1 MSHITKI
8 LLKILMARMRNK
20 ITPEIAEEQCGFVKD
35 KGTRNAIYM
44 LRTLTERAIEIQRD
58 LYLCFIDYTKAFDK
72 LRHEEIMSILDS
84 LNIDGKDLRIVR
96 NIYWEQTAAMRIGN
110 DLSAFQDIKR
120 GVRQGWVLSPD
131 LFSIYSEI
139 TMRALEGMPGIKV
152 GGYNM
157 NNIRYADDTVRI
169 ADNENELQEMLDTV
183 VRESEKKGLS
193 LNKKK
198 TEVMVISKKNCTPAC
213 NIVMNGTVLKQV
225 HKFNYLGSLITSDGR
240 CINEIK
246 RRMDQA
252 KASFQNMKSIL
263 TNKRLSLGVRKRV
276 LQCYIEPILLYGCE
290 AWSMTKQTS
299 TSIEAMEMWFLR
311 RMLRVSWTEKR
322 TNLEI
327 LNTASSTRK
336 LMNNIKRRQAEF
348 LVNRKDRR
356 KKKQRSSKNKN
367 TRRYSSLAGKKHCG
381 DVCGCKRSRKVE
393 GHDRL
398 RLQQT
403 RQLMMMMMMSG
414 WSKYPRSHK
423 VNCLLPEKRHFDHDL
438 RRGNM

>member
-1 MSHITKI
+1 
-8 LLKILMARMRNK
+8 
-20 ITPEIAEEQCGFVKD
+20 
-35 KGTRNAIYM
+35 M

-84 LNIDGKDLRIVR
+84 LNIDGKDLRIVW

-110 DLSAFQDIKR
+110 YLSAFQDIKR
-120 GVRQGWVLSPD
+120 GVRQGYVLSPD

-139 TMRALEGMPGIKV
+139 IMRALEGMPGIKV

-157 NNIRYADDTVRI
+157 NNIRYADDTVLI

-246 RRMDQA
+246 RRMAQA
-252 KASFQNMKSIL
+252 KAFFQNMKSIL

-276 LQCYIEPILLYGCE
+276 LQCYIEPILLYGWE
-290 AWSMTKQTS
+290 SWSMTKQTS
-299 TSIEAMEMWFLR
+299 TSIEAMDYGNVVL
-311 RMLRVSWTEKR
+311 EK
-322 TNLEI
+322 NVQSI
-327 LNTASSTRK
+327 
-336 LMNNIKRRQAEF
+336 
-348 LVNRKDRR
+348 VDRKDNQFRNYKYSKQY
-356 KKKQRSSKNKN
+356 KKAYEQHQEKTSRISRPCDEKGKASICWQQERSK
-367 TRRYSSLAGKKHCG
+367 
-381 DVCGCKRSRKVE
+381 
-393 GHDRL
+393 
-398 RLQQT
+398 
-403 RQLMMMMMMSG
+403 
-414 WSKYPRSHK
+414 
-423 VNCLLPEKRHFDHDL
+423 EKEAEVVKE
-438 RRGNM
+438 